1 MKGIFSIILTGLWT
15 FLSAQSLQEDIHT
28 LLDDW
33 HQAAAVADEDSFFDA
48 MTQDAVYVGT
58 DEVEI
63 WSRDELRE
71 WSKKYFERE
80 TAWDFKRK
88 TRHLYYPNEN
98 ADIAWFDETLDTW
111 MGVCRGSGVV
121 VKTDKGW
128 KIKHYVLS
136 VAVPNDKIRDYLELF
151 QKS

>member
-58 DEVEI
+58 DEVEV

-71 WSKKYFERE
+71 
-80 TAWDFKRK
+80 
-88 TRHLYYPNEN
+88 
-98 ADIAWFDETLDTW
+98 
-111 MGVCRGSGVV
+111 
-121 VKTDKGW
+121 
-128 KIKHYVLS
+128 
-136 VAVPNDKIRDYLELF
+136 
-151 QKS
+151 